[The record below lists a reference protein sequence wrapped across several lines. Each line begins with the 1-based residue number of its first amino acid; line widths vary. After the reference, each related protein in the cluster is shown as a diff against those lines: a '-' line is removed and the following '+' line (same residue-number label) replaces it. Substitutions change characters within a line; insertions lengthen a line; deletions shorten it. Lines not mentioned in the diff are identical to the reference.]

1 MPFSKIFAPR
11 HPPSPLP
18 AFPHS
23 QARYWRRSKNLEYC
37 TLELKQLTS
46 LYLVP
51 RDEVELVWLP
61 SKNVLK
67 CSNQKIVLAG
77 YVSNT
82 YQI

>member
-1 MPFSKIFAPR
+1 MPFSENFAP
-11 HPPSPLP
+11 PPPPPLSLP
-18 AFPHS
+18 SFT
-23 QARYWRRSKNLEYC
+23 ARYATDLGPKIWNIVP
-37 TLELKQLTS
+37 LELKQLTS